1 MENDRRLRI
10 RVLLKALFRSC
21 FFGTWGRVLGCSQEF
36 APIRPCEMRRAQ
48 HPRLCQQHLR
58 GDHAPRGQR
67 HWLALW
73 GFALWALLAAAYWTF
88 HWEVLEPRSTW
99 LVVKEGVLWPYTLD
113 EDATWALFSHFIGFA
128 IFVFLADGRKRWI
141 LVTDLVAIS
150 FYWLLLLLQVPTRLW
165 AAWTNVLGFAV
176 MLISSIVGLGLFS
189 ALAQVL
195 TLLRTLV
202 GAHPELEQE
211 LEGQLEHYPLLMIAV
226 SRRDGGQPEPARI
239 ASCPARAGSGAGNES
254 DGEKCFLCGTP
265 AKHGASVAVCA
276 AWREDGAAGKML
288 PCLPYVQMRDK
299 LRAVEERKRELELA
313 EKQCKKRI
321 HELQEQHAHRQAR
334 VDEEIRWLT
343 GLLRKHAPAAKLQR
357 FAFRTEPT
365 LEHAP
370 LADATVPVCVAA
382 EHASPEY
389 QDNAGR
395 GNPAPSHVQ
404 LQRQVDLLA
413 DLLVQARG
421 GEGNTGGKREV
432 KQLVERLAASY
443 EQVASLLDEN
453 ARLREAMS
461 QQAMLAVH
469 ARAPSAAAT
478 LDTGH
483 SAYSRE
489 AAVAGGDLPAAVP
502 GEGWAH
508 EAVGAQEV
516 PACGDARCVSA
527 REGSNVSAT
536 NGRGVGGAGGQ
547 EAGANGCWLSLWR
560 PHNASAAQWAGHEYF
575 FGGSLFTPPGWAEK
589 SWALEGGGGRMQHA
603 EDSEAWSGL
612 PDALQP
618 GLPCVSPS
626 DQAHLQVGGEGD
638 EGLARIE
645 RWCDALVH
653 CD

>member
-1 MENDRRLRI
+1 
-10 RVLLKALFRSC
+10 
-21 FFGTWGRVLGCSQEF
+21 
-36 APIRPCEMRRAQ
+36 MRRAQ
-48 HPRLCQQHLR
+48 HPRQQRLR
-58 GDHAPRGQR
+58 GDHAQRGQR

-73 GFALWALLAAAYWTF
+73 GFALWAFLAAAYWTF

-141 LVTDLVAIS
+141 LVTGLVAIS

-226 SRRDGGQPEPARI
+226 SRRDGGRDPLDCRGQPEPARI
-239 ASCPARAGSGAGNES
+239 ACPVRAGSGAGNDG

-265 AKHGASVAVCA
+265 AKHGSSVAVCA

-299 LRAVEERKRELELA
+299 LRALEERKRELELA
-313 EKQCKKRI
+313 EQQGKKRI
-321 HELQEQHAHRQAR
+321 HELQVIHAQRQAR
-334 VDEEIRWLT
+334 ADDEIRWLT
-343 GLLRKHAPAAKLQR
+343 GLLHKHAPAAKLQR
-357 FAFRTEPT
+357 LASRTAPT
-365 LEHAP
+365 PEHPP
-370 LADATVPVCVAA
+370 LADAAVPVCIAA
-382 EHASPEY
+382 AHASPED
-389 QDNAGR
+389 QAASR

-421 GEGNTGGKREV
+421 GEGSTGGKREV
-432 KQLVERLAASY
+432 KQLVERLSDSY
-443 EQVASLLDEN
+443 EQVASLLEEN
-453 ARLREAMS
+453 AQLREAMS
-461 QQAMLAVH
+461 QQAIHDAAVP
-469 ARAPSAAAT
+469 ARTPPAAAT
-478 LDTGH
+478 LGTGH

-489 AAVAGGDLPAAVP
+489 AAAVDDDLPADEHE
-502 GEGWAH
+502 EGWAH
-508 EAVGAQEV
+508 RVGAQEV
-516 PACGDARCVSA
+516 PACADARCGFRA
-527 REGSNVSAT
+527 WEGSNVSAT
-536 NGRGVGGAGGQ
+536 NGRGVDGAGGQ
-547 EAGANGCWLSLWR
+547 EAGANGSWLSIWR
-560 PHNASAAQWAGHEYF
+560 PHGACAAPCAGQGYF
-575 FGGSLFTPPGWAEK
+575 FGGSLLTPPGWAEK
-589 SWALEGGGGRMQHA
+589 GWTVGGGGGCMHDG
-603 EDSEAWSGL
+603 EDSEAWSEVQ
-612 PDALQP
+612 DALQP
-618 GLPCVSPS
+618 GSPCVPPS
-626 DQAHLQVGGEGD
+626 DQAHLQVGGGGD
-638 EGLARIE
+638 ECLARIE